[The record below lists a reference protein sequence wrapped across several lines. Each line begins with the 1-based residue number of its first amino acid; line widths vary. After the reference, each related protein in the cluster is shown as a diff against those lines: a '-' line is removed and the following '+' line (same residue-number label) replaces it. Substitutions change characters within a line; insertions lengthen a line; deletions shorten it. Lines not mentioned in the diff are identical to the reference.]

1 MVNKHIHIVPDHLNL
16 ADSEDD
22 ELQSTVHQALAEAF
36 STSNEGDHEISNAE
50 TSNTHPNKKGS
61 KK

>member
-36 STSNEGDHEISNAE
+36 TTSNEGNHEISDVDHSA
-50 TSNTHPNKKGS
+50 SYSNKKGS